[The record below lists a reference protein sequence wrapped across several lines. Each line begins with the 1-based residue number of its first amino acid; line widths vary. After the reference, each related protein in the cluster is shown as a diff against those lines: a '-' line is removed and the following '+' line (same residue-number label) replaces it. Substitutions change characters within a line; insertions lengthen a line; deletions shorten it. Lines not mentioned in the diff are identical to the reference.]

1 MKTLIWIPV
10 IVLLMSFSC
19 VDTEDQRRSDLGVLE
34 LLEEEIIALSESVS
48 CTNSNEW
55 KFTAM
60 GSKAC
65 GGPTR
70 YIAYHQSVERKFLEL
85 VDQYTFRQQ
94 EYNRRNN
101 VFSDCML
108 VASPRSVSCEGG
120 KPILVY

>member
-10 IVLLMSFSC
+10 LILLMSFSC

-34 LLEEEIIALSESVS
+34 LLEKEIVALSESVS

-55 KFTAM
+55 KFTEM

-85 VDQYTFRQQ
+85 VDQYTFQQQ

-101 VFSDCML
+101 VMSDCML
-108 VASPRSVSCEGG
+108 VAAPRSVTCEGG